1 MEKNME
7 QFYLKDIELFHF
19 RKFDHVTYEF
29 GPGMNVVIGKNAS
42 EYSSNS
48 DHPAVSVQSQ
58 QSVYVG
64 QIH

>member
-1 MEKNME
+1 ME

-48 DHPAVSVQSQ
+48 DHPAVSVQS
-58 QSVYVG
+58 
-64 QIH
+64 